1 MQLAGPA
8 RSLLG
13 GALARVRDD
22 PWQAARGGDLS
33 TLAVTPGLLDLRL
46 NQVALLPAD
55 VCGGRADPAFRG
67 CLFGREEF
75 LVGGQVAA
83 VDADLPAG

>member
-1 MQLAGPA
+1 M
-8 RSLLG
+8 
-13 GALARVRDD
+13 
-22 PWQAARGGDLS
+22 

-55 VCGGRADPAFRG
+55 VCGGRGDPAFRG

-83 VDADLPAG
+83 VEADLPAGQVGDLIHQPEQLAVMADDHHHPGP